1 MEEEIGIIR
10 YNQRRDVRR
19 RSSDDGINNRH
30 HCVHRRFS
38 SDGDGNDNPQERR
51 NIDISRLQRVRRR
64 LNFDDGDND
73 NPQERENINNHIL
86 EERRIQLEEA
96 MKKWD
101 FDFLRGRPVE
111 NPIRYEWVPLD
122 EQGNEVL
129 NLR

>member
-1 MEEEIGIIR
+1 MEEKINIIR
-10 YNQRRDVRR
+10 HNNQRRDVRR
-19 RSSDDGINNRH
+19 RSSDNGTNNRH
-30 HCVHRRFS
+30 HCVRRRFS
-38 SDGDGNDNPQERR
+38 SDSDSNDHQERR
-51 NIDISRLQRVRRR
+51 NIDISRLHRVRRR

-73 NPQERENINNHIL
+73 NPQERENINNHFL

-111 NPIRYEWVPLD
+111 NPVRYEWVQLD
-122 EQGNEVL
+122 EQGNEIL